1 MENVNTDTRVSRVIE
16 GGTGGGEGKV
26 RVYITRCP
34 FSVIYAFSFPFLLE
48 KE

>member
-1 MENVNTDTRVSRVIE
+1 MENVNTDTR
-16 GGTGGGEGKV
+16 GTGGGEGKV